1 MMVAS
6 ADSGLIL
13 RRRNM
18 DDFDQR
24 DEIEQRVLIARPL
37 SDPDALFGQTDSAL
51 LPRHTEGSAEGGC
64 QHVVFRKGGNI
75 PCTPISSLG
84 LWSSLTHTCIAHPI
98 TCLPKVPLSKQS
110 SSGGMPDS
118 EWSDYGSEQ
127 GTSVS
132 SLQST
137 QKLIPRRTRI

>member
-1 MMVAS
+1 M
-6 ADSGLIL
+6 
-13 RRRNM
+13 
-18 DDFDQR
+18 
-24 DEIEQRVLIARPL
+24 LIARPL

-51 LPRHTEGSAEGGC
+51 LPRYTEGSAEGGC

-75 PCTPISSLG
+75 PCTPIS
-84 LWSSLTHTCIAHPI
+84 LTHTCIAHPI

-110 SSGGMPDS
+110 FSGGMPDS

-137 QKLIPRRTRI
+137 QGLIPTRTRI